1 MVAKRIYRMMTCFL
15 IFALLVLSLSIPASL
30 AQDLSEAEIEKIEEI
45 ITTFAS
51 DPELGMKLLKD
62 LAEEN
67 PELAVLTVIQL
78 VREIPKLA
86 VLEPSKVTPEVVLIT
101 VVDLSR
107 THLDVALRSLIRI
120 AQIEAALHSILTLIP
135 VEMIEDNPGAAALVV
150 QSIKRVAPEI
160 GRLLE
165 EEVVA
170 AGLER
175 SYLLAASPIMP

>member
-1 MVAKRIYRMMTCFL
+1 MMTCFL
-15 IFALLVLSLSIPASL
+15 IFALLVSNLFVAAAL
-30 AQDLSEAEIEKIEEI
+30 AQDLSEVEIGKVEEI

-51 DPELGMKLLKD
+51 DPELGMNLLKD

-67 PELAVLTVIQL
+67 PDLAVLTVIQL
-78 VREIPKLA
+78 VKETPKLA
-86 VLEPSKVTPEVVLIT
+86 VLEPSKVTPEGVLIT

-107 THLDVALRSLIRI
+107 TQLEVALRALIRI
-120 AQIEAALHSILTLIP
+120 AEIESALHRILTLIP
-135 VEMIEDNPGAAALVV
+135 VEMIEYNPGAAAVAV
-150 QSIKRVAPEI
+150 ESIKRVDPEI